1 MSIEVFLK
9 IIVLESFGQ
18 RRLPPEIKK
27 INVYRSVFK
36 NYCFGVIRPAALTSG
51 NKKNQCL

>member
-9 IIVLESFGQ
+9 ITVLESFGQ

-36 NYCFGVIRPAALTSG
+36 NYCFGVIRPAALTAG